1 MKKMIA
7 AVLSVLTAAAAC
19 TFAAAAEESASV
31 NVYVT
36 IADAQGELAVAA
48 ETIAVSDADGDGVLT
63 INDALYH
70 AHEAFYDGG
79 ASAGYASEETEFG
92 LSLSKLWGAENGTAY
107 GYYLNHASALSLAD
121 TITEGDCI
129 SAFVYTDMTGWS
141 DTYCYFDVSSVAA
154 EAGDEITLTL
164 SAAGYDANWNPAVL
178 PVEGAVI
185 TIDGEATAFTTD
197 AQGRVTFTVEE
208 GGSFVISA
216 VSESQILVPPVCKAE
231 ITADGMETTAENA
244 QTENAQ
250 TENAQ
255 TENAQTEVSS
265 TTASTAAGTQQTT
278 IPNTGDAF
286 AVSAVALALAGCT
299 GAWALTRRRNDA
311 E

>member
-7 AVLSVLTAAAAC
+7 SVLSVLTVTAA
-19 TFAAAAEESASV
+19 FAAAVSAEETASV

-48 ETIAVSDADGDGVLT
+48 EPIAVSDADGDGVLT

-79 ASAGYASEETEFG
+79 ASAGYASAETEFG
-92 LSLSKLWGAENGTAY
+92 LSLSKLWGAENGTGY
-107 GYYLNHASALSLAD
+107 GYYLNHASAWSLAD
-121 TITEGDCI
+121 PVAEGDCI
-129 SAFVYTDMTGWS
+129 SAFVYTDMTGCS

-197 AQGRVTFTVEE
+197 AQGKVTFTVEE

-231 ITADGMETTAENA
+231 ITAAETETTVTA
-244 QTENAQ
+244 QTEA
-250 TENAQ
+250 T
-255 TENAQTEVSS
+255 S
-265 TTASTAAGTQQTT
+265 TTATTVTGTQQTT

-299 GAWALTRRRNDA
+299 GAWALTRRKNDA